1 MTAQPP
7 TPSGSPV
14 LRAIA
19 SFLRFLLRLL
29 LVVVVIM
36 LLGAGLYYGVP
47 WAHRNLVQPVQDTV
61 ARVAV
66 LEQRMDLEEEHLQ
79 ERNRQFQ
86 ERIATLETELTEL
99 REEATVQAQDQRALQ
114 ERNQRL
120 EDRIAQLEGDLEGQR
135 RDIEATAEEMR
146 SELEGATADLDE
158 QIEDLQERLEDALAD
173 LEERV
178 EGNEG
183 QLDDLSVTVS
193 GLAGRL
199 TLLQTAQDLVK
210 VRMLLLEEN
219 PGAARETLALAIAHL
234 EQASP
239 LLPEHA
245 ETLDELRERMAA
257 VDDLIATRSFRAR
270 PNLEALWA
278 DVMDLAA
285 PVTSRS
291 AITATQ
297 ATSPLPTPTPSP

>member
-79 ERNRQFQ
+79 ERNREFQ
-86 ERIATLETELTEL
+86 ERIATLETEVTEL

-114 ERNQRL
+114 KWNQQL
-120 EDRIAQLEGDLEGQR
+120 EDRIAQLQGDLEAQQQEM
-135 RDIEATAEEMR
+135 EAALEGMR

-158 QIEDLQERLEDALAD
+158 QIEGLQNRLGDAIADLEQQAEESQGRLED
-173 LEERV
+173 
-178 EGNEG
+178 
-183 QLDDLSVTVS
+183 LDGRVS
-193 GLAGRL
+193 GLEGRL
-199 TLLQTAQDLVK
+199 LLLQTAQDLVK
-210 VRMLLLEEN
+210 VRLLLVEDN
-219 PGAARETLALAIAHL
+219 PGTARETLMLAIAHL
-234 EQASP
+234 ERARR
-239 LLPEHA
+239 LMPEQA
-245 ETLDELRERMAA
+245 ETLDGMRERMVAL
-257 VDDLIATRSFRAR
+257 DDLIAERSFRAR
-270 PNLEALWA
+270 PDLEALWA

-285 PVTSRS
+285 SLTPRS
-291 AITATQ
+291 TVTATQ
-297 ATSPLPTPTPSP
+297 TTSPLPTPTPSP